1 MIDSISIINP
11 QRSRYRMLLY
21 RSESNINIRGLPHI
35 DEGIRTVQPNI
46 EENEEDHLL
55 NIGEANQ
62 ESFPM
67 ARNHRGCEKPQ
78 DEKERYYVFI
88 RIWPPHPCFHTW

>member
-1 MIDSISIINP
+1 MIDSVRIFNP
-11 QRSRYRMLLY
+11 QRSHHRMLLY
-21 RSESNINIRGLPHI
+21 HSKSNINIRGLPHI

-55 NIGEANQ
+55 NIGEPNQ

-67 ARNHRGCEKPQ
+67 AHRGCEKP
-78 DEKERYYVFI
+78 
-88 RIWPPHPCFHTW
+88 

>member
-1 MIDSISIINP
+1 MEPIY
-11 QRSRYRMLLY
+11 SRRWYLTFL
-21 RSESNINIRGLPHI
+21 IK
-35 DEGIRTVQPNI
+35 GIGSSLSTEDVEYLSNI

-55 NIGEANQ
+55 NISEATQ

-88 RIWPPHPCFHTW
+88 RIWPPHSCFHTW

>member
-1 MIDSISIINP
+1 MIDSVSIINP
-11 QRSRYRMLLY
+11 KWPRHAMLSY
-21 RSESNINIRGLPHI
+21 PCESNINIRGVPHI

-55 NIGEANQ
+55 NISEANQ

-67 ARNHRGCEKPQ
+67 AHRGCEKPQ
-78 DEKERYYVFI
+78 DEKGRYYVFI
-88 RIWPPHPCFHTW
+88 RI

>member
-1 MIDSISIINP
+1 MEPIY
-11 QRSRYRMLLY
+11 SRRWYLTFLIKDIGSSLSTEDVEY
-21 RSESNINIRGLPHI
+21 LS
-35 DEGIRTVQPNI
+35 NI

-67 ARNHRGCEKPQ
+67 AHRGCEKPQ

-88 RIWPPHPCFHTW
+88 RRWPPHSCFHTW